1 MDILEALRERRS
13 TRAFLDKPVDRDTL
27 ERLLTLATQA
37 PSAINIQPWEIT
49 IVSGEERKRL
59 SRILVKRMRE
69 RNISCGPGASRPLQ
83 VHFVERQKGLL
94 NSIAPNL
101 PADTPFQDFINEGS
115 CNFYGAPTAII
126 ITIDEVFSKAR
137 LTDIGLLVA
146 YLVLAAHGL
155 GLGSCPIGLI
165 TAFESHYF
173 WPDFRDD
180 LKEVHRVMKQGG
192 QLLIVGAV
200 YKNEKYERRNQR
212 IVDAIGMTYL
222 SIEEF
227 REVLEGVGYSEFDA
241 LEEKNKG
248 WLAVKCRKQEGGIA

>member
-1 MDILEALRERRS
+1 MDILEALQDRRS
-13 TRAFLDKPVDRDTL
+13 TRGFLDKPVERKTL

-49 IVSGEERKRL
+49 VVSGEERKRL

-69 RNISCGPGASRPLQ
+69 RNISCSPGARRSLQ
-83 VHFVERQKGLL
+83 EYFVERQRGLL
-94 NSIAPNL
+94 ESMRPNL
-101 PADTPFQDFINEGS
+101 PKDLPFQDFINEGS

-165 TAFESHYF
+165 TAF
-173 WPDFRDD
+173 DD
-180 LKEVHRVMKQGG
+180 EIKEILNIQEEKQ
-192 QLLIVGAV
+192 VV
-200 YKNEKYERRNQR
+200 
-212 IVDAIGMTYL
+212 IG
-222 SIEEF
+222 
-227 REVLEGVGYSEFDA
+227 VAVGYRDPGALINQSRSKRAPLSE
-241 LEEKNKG
+241 L
-248 WLAVKCRKQEGGIA
+248 VKWRE